1 MTDQSTASGV
11 TLHGIEKWF
20 GSVAA
25 VRSLDLEI
33 LSGELVVLLG
43 PSGCG
48 KTTVLRM
55 IAGLEDPSQGD
66 ILIGDTRVNDIEP
79 AQRDVAMVFQNYAL
93 YPHMTVQQNLGFGLK
108 MRKVPRAELDAKVSN
123 AAQVLELT
131 ELLARRPGQLSGGQ
145 RQRVALGR
153 ALVREPSVFLF
164 DEPLSNLDARLRL
177 EMRGEIAQL
186 HRRLGTTMVYVT
198 HDQVE
203 AMTLGHR
210 VAIMNEGVLQ
220 QYAPPLEVYQK
231 PANLFVATFIGS
243 PPINTVSGA
252 VKSVGGRSVFE
263 APGLEL
269 ELATPLASEPA
280 TLALRA
286 EGLSLLENVHEV
298 DFTADVVRLE
308 PLGNEVLVYL
318 DGPASESWVARV
330 NPDHPCAV
338 GDTIGV
344 RLDRSRIHLFAGPN
358 QKRIQTR
365 LDAEDSLE

>member
-1 MTDQSTASGV
+1 MTDAVTASAV

-25 VRSLDLEI
+25 VLSFDLEI
-33 LSGELVVLLG
+33 QSGELVVLLG

-55 IAGLEDPSQGD
+55 IAGLEEPTKGD
-66 ILIGDTRVNDIEP
+66 VKIGATTVNDIEP
-79 AQRDVAMVFQNYAL
+79 AQRNVAMVFQNYAL
-93 YPHMTVQQNLGFGLK
+93 YPHMTVLQNLGFGLK
-108 MRKVPRAELDAKVSN
+108 MRKVPRAELDTKVSN
-123 AAQVLELT
+123 AAEVLGLT
-131 ELLARRPGQLSGGQ
+131 ELLSRRPGQLSGGQ

-203 AMTLGHR
+203 AMTLGQR
-210 VAIMNEGVLQ
+210 IAIMKEGLLQ

-243 PPINTVSGA
+243 PPINTISG
-252 VKSVGGRSVFE
+252 SVTNADGHSAF
-263 APGLEL
+263 AAHGLEL
-269 ELATPLASEPA
+269 ALSSLSHSGPA
-280 TLALRA
+280 TLGVRA
-286 EGLSLLENVHEV
+286 EALSLVANVHDV
-298 DFTADVVRLE
+298 DFIAEIVRLE

-318 DGPASESWVARV
+318 GGPGEHSWVARV
-330 NPDHPCAV
+330 DPEYRCAA
-338 GDTIGV
+338 GDTVGV
-344 RLDRSRIHLFAGPN
+344 RLDRSRIHLFAGPD
-358 QKRIQTR
+358 QERIEHGTSP
-365 LDAEDSLE
+365 ESGTE